1 MASAIEAL
9 KGEQRRVL
17 GIPFSGNN
25 VGGSGAEVVDIISK
39 YPWIADESIAGSEE
53 TSTDGKTFNKK
64 NNIPF
69 CYVIE
74 RISAVNASIA
84 NIANMLNALGQQINK
99 TIDNAQSA
107 AEALGMSVEEGSTTH
122 TVIQG
127 VRKGV
132 GTIGNILEEVK
143 SKFKFDSLLR
153 ANNLESGIFSPYR
166 YLYITKPSLKKFV
179 FPLAT
184 GDSSFSVVKNNW
196 GAAPKLPGFLE
207 QTLGKGVEMLKTGAG
222 LNNFIDNITS
232 GLNGNAADIGNV
244 DETPKSY
251 KYPLDG
257 DSVNVQFTLYNTTKL
272 NAWKN
277 NYRFLLL
284 FVLRN
289 LPMRIDA
296 FGYSP
301 PVLYDIIIPGS
312 KRMPVCS
319 AETIRIV
326 PKGMVRT
333 LTCDNFIKGSGTLLV
348 NVPEAWEVN
357 ITFKSLIGPSAN
369 MVLSEMIGNLN
380 ITVTTEEVSTGD
392 ASQQTTDNSSVTTE
406 SSGSSGSGSLFPD
419 GGGPEMPDDPLPI
432 T

>member
-84 NIANMLNALGQQINK
+84 NIANMLNALGSQIDK
-99 TIDNAQSA
+99 TIDNVERA
-107 AEALGMSVEEGSTTH
+107 ANAFGIDTTSEGAARTAVE
-122 TVIQG
+122 G
-127 VRKGV
+127 VRKGI
-132 GTIGNILEEVK
+132 GTIGNILEQVK
-143 SKFKFDSLLR
+143 SKFKFDRLLR
-153 ANNLESGIFSPYR
+153 ENNLESQVFSPYR

-184 GDSSFSVVKNNW
+184 NDSSFSIVKNNW
-196 GAAPKLPGFLE
+196 GASPKLPGFLE

-232 GLNGNAADIGNV
+232 GIGGNAADIGNV

-272 NAWKN
+272 NAWKS

-319 AETIRIV
+319 ADTIRIV

-369 MVLSEMIGNLN
+369 MALSEMIGNLD
-380 ITVTTEEVSTGD
+380 ITVTVEEAPTGD
-392 ASQQTTDNSSVTTE
+392 ASQQPGDTPPASAPAATTPPADTSTTPPNNQP
-406 SSGSSGSGSLFPD
+406 SN
-419 GGGPEMPDDPLPI
+419 
-432 T
+432 